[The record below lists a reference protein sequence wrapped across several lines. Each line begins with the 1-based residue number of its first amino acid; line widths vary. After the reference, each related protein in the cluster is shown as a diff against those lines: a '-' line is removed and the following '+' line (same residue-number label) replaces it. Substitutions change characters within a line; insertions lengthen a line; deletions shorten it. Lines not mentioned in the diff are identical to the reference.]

1 LPRRDVRGIVKVFT
15 SQHQKR
21 ADVRASGT
29 ESEAALAVTGDLS
42 VRNWDRRLA
51 LAVSFGASP
60 PALVSLAAILV
71 ALAAPEPGAW
81 KWASAY
87 VLIAVL
93 APLGYLFWEYRRG
106 AVTELDIPMRDQRL
120 VPQIFTVVC
129 MLTAWILLRLG
140 PAPDGMASLG
150 ALFLFQSI
158 VIFGITL
165 RWKVSVHCA
174 TAASVGTF
182 IWLSSGAALP
192 LLVGAPAMIW
202 SRLHLDRHT
211 FAQTLIGAALG
222 VLTFRVLM

>member
-1 LPRRDVRGIVKVFT
+1 MSVP
-15 SQHQKR
+15 
-21 ADVRASGT
+21 GT
-29 ESEAALAVTGDLS
+29 DSEAALATDAGLGT
-42 VRNWDRRLA
+42 RNWDRRLA
-51 LAVSFGASP
+51 LAVSFVASP
-60 PALVSLAAILV
+60 PALVSLAAIF
-71 ALAAPEPGAW
+71 AAAAAPEPGAW

-93 APLGYLFWEYRRG
+93 APLGYLLWEYMRG
-106 AVTELDIPMRDQRL
+106 DVSDLDLPVRDQRV

-129 MLTAWILLRLG
+129 MLTAWVLLRLG
-140 PAPDGMASLG
+140 PAPERMASLG
-150 ALFLFQSI
+150 ALFFLQSV

-202 SRLHLDRHT
+202 SRLRLDRHT
-211 FAQTLIGAALG
+211 LAQALTGAALG
-222 VLTFRVLM
+222 AVVFRLIM